1 MKFFYVVL
9 YFIIKEIYL
18 FVTLYVYIVL
28 ANRKVRDILVFLLKE
43 LRDIYYKL
51 FICKLER
58 KTPRLQY
65 YFYNNF

>member
-28 ANRKVRDILVFLLKE
+28 ANHKVRDILVFLLKE
-43 LRDIYYKL
+43 L
-51 FICKLER
+51 
-58 KTPRLQY
+58 
-65 YFYNNF
+65 

>member
-43 LRDIYYKL
+43 L
-51 FICKLER
+51 
-58 KTPRLQY
+58 
-65 YFYNNF
+65 